1 MENRSCGDKNMAR
14 KLRAVKSCFVFG
26 ILLMSLSITV
36 VPSTSAGLL
45 LNLQSVITVEWEANQ
60 TADPVLPRGELRPV
74 NLRISYVVNKGALGG
89 TLLSLWGSKQAF
101 VNLEIV
107 DKSSWVTA
115 TLALNTLSFP
125 LSATEQS
132 KTTSVSFQVEENA
145 PAFGLGY
152 IKIKASVDK
161 MAGII
166 EGFEQTF
173 TLNFVPDYKPLI
185 NPSLPQENTK
195 EIGPMDTA
203 VFPIQV
209 ENLGNARTIVLF
221 DVVTV
226 PDDWNA
232 VITSQVTLDEEK
244 GSTNTAYLVIK
255 PNKSFGY
262 HFDEQTIKISMK
274 PVKADDYSKEGTTL
288 YESFLVQSR
297 GFSTPGFESIFFIGA
312 LLVTLLLIKMSRRNK

>member
-1 MENRSCGDKNMAR
+1 MENKSCGDKNMAS
-14 KLRAVKSCFVFG
+14 KLRAVKSCFVLG
-26 ILLMSLSITV
+26 ILLMSLSITI

-45 LNLQSVITVEWEANQ
+45 LNLQSVITVEWETNQ
-60 TADPVLPRGELRPV
+60 TADPVIPRGELRPV
-74 NLRISYVVNKGALGG
+74 DLRVTYVVNRGALGG
-89 TLLSLWGSKQAF
+89 TLLSIWGSKQAF
-101 VNLEIV
+101 VDLEIV

-115 TLALNTLSFP
+115 TLALSTISFP
-125 LSATEQS
+125 LSATPQT
-132 KTTSVSFQVEENA
+132 KRTSVSFQVDENA

-152 IKIKASVDK
+152 IKIKASIDL

-166 EGFEQTF
+166 EPFEQTF

-185 NPSLPQENTK
+185 NPTLPDANTK

-209 ENLGNARTIVLF
+209 ENLGNARTVVLF
-221 DVVTV
+221 DVVSV
-226 PDDWNA
+226 PEDWNA

-244 GSTNTAYLVIK
+244 GSKNTAYLVIK

-262 HFDEQTIKISMK
+262 HFDEQTIRISMK
-274 PVKADDYSKEGTTL
+274 PVKADDYSKQGTIL

-297 GFSTPGFESIFFIGA
+297 GFSTPGFESILFIGA
-312 LLVTLLLIKMSRRNK
+312 LLVTILLIKMSRRNK

>member
-1 MENRSCGDKNMAR
+1 MAS
-14 KLRAVKSCFVFG
+14 KLRAVKSCFVLG
-26 ILLMSLSITV
+26 ILLMSLSITI

-45 LNLQSVITVEWEANQ
+45 LNLQSVITVEWETNQ
-60 TADPVLPRGELRPV
+60 TADPVIPRGELRPV
-74 NLRISYVVNKGALGG
+74 DLRVTYVVNRGALGG
-89 TLLSLWGSKQAF
+89 TLLSIWGSKQAF
-101 VNLEIV
+101 VDLEIV

-115 TLALNTLSFP
+115 TLALSTISFP
-125 LSATEQS
+125 LSATPQT
-132 KTTSVSFQVEENA
+132 KRTSVSFQVDENA

-152 IKIKASVDK
+152 IKIKASIDL

-166 EGFEQTF
+166 EPFEQTF

-185 NPSLPQENTK
+185 NPTLPDANTK

-209 ENLGNARTIVLF
+209 ENLGNARTVVLF
-221 DVVTV
+221 DVVSV
-226 PDDWNA
+226 PEDWNA

-244 GSTNTAYLVIK
+244 GSKNTAYLVIK

-262 HFDEQTIKISMK
+262 HFDEQTIRISMK
-274 PVKADDYSKEGTTL
+274 PVKADDYSKQGTIL

-297 GFSTPGFESIFFIGA
+297 GFSTPGFESILFIGA
-312 LLVTLLLIKMSRRNK
+312 LLVTILLIKMSRRNK